1 MEARNRRVTA
11 GESSAPVSLSTLLGI
26 STGPVALYVFCQQF
40 ANSVDSYSDV
50 WEWRMWA
57 WTHIGE
63 MPSGSCVKTYENWL
77 FGVSVWILLSLYV
90 WPYLLS
96 VETPILSLRFDLT

>member
-1 MEARNRRVTA
+1 MGAWSRRVTA
-11 GESSAPVSLSTLLGI
+11 GESSAAVSLSTLLGF
-26 STGPVALYVFCQQF
+26 SSGPVALYGFCQQF

-63 MPSGSCVKTYENWL
+63 RPLGYCVKTDENWL

-90 WPYLLS
+90 AIS
-96 VETPILSLRFDLT
+96 S

>member
-1 MEARNRRVTA
+1 MEAWSRRVTA
-11 GESSAPVSLSTLLGI
+11 GESSAAVPLSTLVGI
-26 STGPVALYVFCQQF
+26 SSGPVGLYRFCQQF

-63 MPSGSCVKTYENWL
+63 MPSGSCVKTNANWL

-90 WPYLLS
+90 WPSLLS
-96 VETPILSLRFDLT
+96 AETPILSLRFDLT